1 MRSKMNAFQ
10 LVMQNMC
17 TSLTHGFSVF
27 FLNEILQA
35 GNILIVQKVK
45 GVFMQPALI
54 YFMDE

>member
-1 MRSKMNAFQ
+1 
-10 LVMQNMC
+10 MQNMC
-17 TSLTHGFSVF
+17 TSLTHGFSIF